1 MKGSRMVLKTLKKIS
16 FIESIRK
23 YLGTF
28 CFYFFHTKLFQG
40 FENLLRTYLYNITKC
55 MKNTQKWIL

>member
-1 MKGSRMVLKTLKKIS
+1 MKGSRRVLKSLKKIS

-28 CFYFFHTKLFQG
+28 CFYFFIQNYFKD
-40 FENLLRTYLYNITKC
+40 LRTYLYNITKC
-55 MKNTQKWIL
+55 MKNTQK